1 MAILVTGGA
10 GYIGS
15 HIVRRLLFLGEEVI
29 VLDNLE
35 TGYSDAVSDAKL
47 IIGDLRDE
55 KLLSN
60 VFENNKIEGVI
71 HFAANSLVGESMKD
85 PYKYYYNNFYGT
97 LCLVNSMVKHNINKI
112 VFSSTAATYGVPEEI
127 PIKESNKT
135 QPTNVYG
142 ETKLAMEK
150 MLHWFSNAHDLNY
163 ISLRYF
169 NAAGADES
177 GEIGERHDPE
187 THLIPNILK
196 AAKNNEEINVFGD
209 DYPTIDGTCVRDY
222 IHVTDLSNAHIMA
235 FNFLRGNREN
245 RIYNLGSENGFS
257 VKQVIEEVEKIL
269 RIDMKVNIMDRREG
283 DPPTLIASS
292 EKIKEEL
299 GWEPKY
305 SDMEAIIS
313 TAWNF
318 MKNNQQDYA

>member
-15 HIVRRLLFLGEEVI
+15 HIVRGLLFLGEEVI

-85 PYKYYYNNFYGT
+85 PYKYYHNNFYGT

-112 VFSSTAATYGVPEEI
+112 VFLSTAATYGVPEEI

-169 NAAGADES
+169 NAAGGDES

-235 FNFLRGNREN
+235 FNFLRENREN

-299 GWEPKY
+299 GWELKY
-305 SDMEAIIS
+305 SNMETIIS

-318 MKNNQQDYA
+318 MKNNQ

>member
-15 HIVRRLLFLGEEVI
+15 HIVRGLLFLGEEVI

-85 PYKYYYNNFYGT
+85 PYKYYHNNFYGT

-169 NAAGADES
+169 NAAGGDES

-235 FNFLRGNREN
+235 FNFLRENREN

-299 GWEPKY
+299 GWELKY
-305 SDMEAIIS
+305 SNMETIIS

-318 MKNNQQDYA
+318 MKNNQ